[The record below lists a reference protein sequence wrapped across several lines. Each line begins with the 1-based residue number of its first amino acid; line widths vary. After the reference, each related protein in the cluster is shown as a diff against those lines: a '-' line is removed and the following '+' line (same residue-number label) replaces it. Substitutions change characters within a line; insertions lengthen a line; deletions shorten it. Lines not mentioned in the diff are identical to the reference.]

1 MYNANQDTLEGFSMQ
16 KARGAGPV
24 SVLFTAYAFNEST
37 GAAEGYMEFQ
47 EQIWNNNLIDRFE
60 ELGFTSVDIVTFQNN
75 DGNQS
80 AASAFHHVVKVSASP
95 GFKLICTGEINPKVS
110 AKAKEIQEKEKAG
123 VSTSEFD
130 VKTQAAIKQSLAEI
144 SEAMVTK
151 DDLYS
156 LGESSHKG
164 FEEIK
169 ERMKSDHE
177 QIKLMKMIYVSNA
190 HQANNTADIDSAS
203 SLYHDY
209 VSLQFYHLGRA
220 GAQRDTARTAP
231 GEHHRLVAKTLARE
245 SVHLQLRAPSPY
257 RQTLVPEPV
266 H

>member
-1 MYNANQDTLEGFSMQ
+1 MERVRLTRCYVSMYNANQDTLEGFSMQ

-24 SVLFTAYAFNEST
+24 SILFTAFAFNEST
-37 GAAEGYMEFQ
+37 GAVEGYMEFQ

-75 DGNQS
+75 NGNQS

-95 GFKLICTGEINPKVS
+95 GFKLICSGEINPMVS

-123 VSTSEFD
+123 ASTSEFD
-130 VKTQAAIKQSLAEI
+130 EKTQAAIKQSLAEI

-169 ERMKSDHE
+169 ERMKSDHD
-177 QIKLMKMIYVSNA
+177 QIIVRKCKDLPRV
-190 HQANNTADIDSAS
+190 
-203 SLYHDY
+203 
-209 VSLQFYHLGRA
+209 
-220 GAQRDTARTAP
+220 
-231 GEHHRLVAKTLARE
+231 
-245 SVHLQLRAPSPY
+245 
-257 RQTLVPEPV
+257 
-266 H
+266 